1 MAKRPLTIVDNGFLI
16 TETNESPKHIAG
28 LQTYKIPTKASKN
41 FVKNLYESWVTVDTV
56 CAPYNLI
63 LKIHFHLIGKKRLTF
78 KRKIMYFS

>member
-63 LKIHFHLIGKKRLTF
+63 LNNKNY
-78 KRKIMYFS
+78 MSPD